1 MFFLMGW
8 QQIQNRV
15 RVAIANKFPQ
25 AMDLDFTKVFGDI
38 EIHQRYFL
46 ERRSLL

>member
-25 AMDLDFTKVFGDI
+25 AMDLDIAENLRKI
-38 EIHQRYFL
+38 EQRYFL